1 MPTLVYT
8 ILILNIMLGN
18 IFFPLGKTIEMVRLR
33 TIFILSSQ
41 SWEIGSPTGSAARMK
56 LSCPML
62 ATFIYILKKDPP
74 PQCEL
79 CQCIQVRHI
88 LVECNHLAQTRNN
101 IFGRRDVANLHF
113 LFFFFFFFF

>member
-56 LSCPML
+56 LSCPIL
-62 ATFIYILKKDPP
+62 ATVIYILKKDPP

-79 CQCIQVRHI
+79 CQCIQEMWPTYTCLFV
-88 LVECNHLAQTRNN
+88 V
-101 IFGRRDVANLHF
+101 V
-113 LFFFFFFFF
+113 FFFVFFFKSV